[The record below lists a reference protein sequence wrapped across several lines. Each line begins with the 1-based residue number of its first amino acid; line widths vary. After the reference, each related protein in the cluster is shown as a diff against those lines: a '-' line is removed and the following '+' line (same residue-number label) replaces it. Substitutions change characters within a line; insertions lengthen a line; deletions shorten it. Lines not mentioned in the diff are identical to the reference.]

1 MAPMSTPTPP
11 LPALRLVVG
20 HDGSPPANRALDAA
34 VALLRGRTGHIDVMY
49 VAHLTSTVMMSADA
63 VAEMDTDFDE
73 VETELRALAAE
84 KLSSSGL
91 DWSFGRRQGA
101 IAEELIIVASAI
113 SEEHP
118 GDTVVIV
125 VGSSSNA
132 LHRMVGSV
140 AVSLARRSQ
149 VPLVVVP

>member
-20 HDGSPPANRALDAA
+20 YDGSPPANRALDAA

-101 IAEELIIVASAI
+101 IAEELIIVASAT
-113 SEEHP
+113 SQEHP
-118 GDTVVIV
+118 GDTVVISIDGVTDLTNPV
-125 VGSSSNA
+125 VGE
-132 LHRMVGSV
+132 GS
-140 AVSLARRSQ
+140 
-149 VPLVVVP
+149 